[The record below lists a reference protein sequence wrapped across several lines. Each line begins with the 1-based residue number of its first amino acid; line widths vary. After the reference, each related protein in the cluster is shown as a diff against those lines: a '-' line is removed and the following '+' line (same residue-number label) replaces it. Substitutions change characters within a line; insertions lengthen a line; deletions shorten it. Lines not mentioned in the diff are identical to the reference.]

1 MKNRLFS
8 IKMGNKKLNQTLE
21 EFLTSKEGVK
31 KEIITPEI
39 EDLVSQGLIRMLK
52 DRKPK
57 KRYFFF

>member
-1 MKNRLFS
+1 
-8 IKMGNKKLNQTLE
+8 MGNKKLNQTLE